1 MRSTDFIFIK
11 PLELTSFQIQFFFV
25 ITGDEAADAFNVFY
39 YCTYEGAVNLDAI
52 EDPEEREAVEGM
64 IKNFFI

>member
-1 MRSTDFIFIK
+1 MIIIIF
-11 PLELTSFQIQFFFV
+11 
-25 ITGDEAADAFNVFY
+25 TGDEAAEAFNVFY

-64 IKNFFI
+64 IKEFCIAFCLLHYLHEYSKI

>member
-1 MRSTDFIFIK
+1 M
-11 PLELTSFQIQFFFV
+11 FF
-25 ITGDEAADAFNVFY
+25 TGDEAAEAFNVFY

-64 IKNFFI
+64 IKYFFKTLCFAFKISEANFLVLI

>member
-1 MRSTDFIFIK
+1 MYFKTRIY
-11 PLELTSFQIQFFFV
+11 LFF
-25 ITGDEAADAFNVFY
+25 TGDEAAEAFNVFY

-64 IKNFFI
+64 IKEFYVFLL